1 MKFQAFLLIQKS
13 KSHINGKELP
23 ISSVSDLANAITTH
37 NYSGGVYAPK
47 KRSNQNW
54 KKTNILIL
62 DIDEPQAI
70 LMGQL
75 SDSLSSYLHIIAPTK
90 SHLKQKGAKPPCERY
105 RLILFLDDYIYSPET
120 YVAVIKVI
128 SKRYG
133 LKFDLR
139 AIDVS
144 HFFWKSEY
152 VEHINQTGDPL
163 SVSSLLSEIIHSDNK
178 NLASAW
184 NGYALSKIEI
194 PEKLMSLIKTQK
206 TATLKNKFE
215 EFIRILMA
223 QHNLVRSGESPD
235 DYIGEGKIPISQVHF
250 AKVLR
255 VDVRTFRKWLNL
267 LLESNQLRVYSSYY
281 GKGWTSRKYVA
292 QNELKQAIIKSYV
305 GLNRISRED
314 QLPSYIEDGDYD
326 RVLFWAAKVF
336 QNDSTPERYFNW
348 ARSIPGFKDKPD
360 REHHIHHKWNCVKKY
375 KDEI

>member
-1 MKFQAFLLIQKS
+1 MITFSFLTQSDVNTPKGISVHIDSVEKTGKF
-13 KSHINGKELP
+13 
-23 ISSVSDLANAITTH
+23 ITSN
-37 NYSGGVYAPK
+37 NYSGGIYDFDT
-47 KRSNQNW
+47 RSRTNW
-54 KKTNILIL
+54 KKSNILII
-62 DIDEPQAI
+62 DIDEPQNTSMAYI
-70 LMGQL
+70 
-75 SDSLSSYLHIIAPTK
+75 SESLASYLHIIAPTK
-90 SHLKQKGAKPPCERY
+90 SHLKPKGSNPPCERY

-120 YVAVIKVI
+120 YVAVIKLI
-128 SKRYG
+128 SKKYS
-133 LKFDLR
+133 LKIDLR

-152 VEHINQTGDPL
+152 VKYINQTGERL
-163 SVSSLLSEIIHSDNK
+163 SVSSLLSEIINSNNK
-178 NLASAW
+178 NLASIW

-194 PEKLMSLIKTQK
+194 PKKLKDLIQTQK
-206 TATLKNKFE
+206 TAALRNKFE

-267 LLESNQLRVYSSYY
+267 LLESNQLRLYSSYY

-305 GLNRISRED
+305 GLNRIFKED

-336 QNDSTPERYFNW
+336 QNDSSPERYFNW
-348 ARSIPGFKDKPD
+348 ARSLPGFKDKPD

-375 KDEI
+375 KDEN